1 MKKLKKEGNK
11 YTIQFEKTEIT
22 EQVFEEEFVKNKIA
36 ELENKIALMTADKA
50 KYEEILTLMK

>member
-50 KYEEILTLMK
+50 KYEEILSLMK

>member
-11 YTIQFEKTEIT
+11 YTIQFEKTEVVK
-22 EQVFEEEFVKNKIA
+22 QVLEKEFVENKIA